1 MAIKEST
8 AQKINVAEQRIAWT
22 INHPDMSGWLKE
34 ALRTA
39 LEQDPVAVLND
50 LEILKDLINLWADA
64 QIELMYRQYGR

>member
-1 MAIKEST
+1 MELPESS
-8 AQKINVAEQRIAWT
+8 AQKVNVSEQRIAWT

-50 LEILKDLINLWADA
+50 LEILKDLINLWTDA
-64 QIELMYRQYGR
+64 QIELMYRKYDR